1 MKQRT
6 SFVETYATDPYL
18 TYTKKQVFNMFHSY
32 ILKSKTFTT
41 ISVILQ
47 PEMIFVHNVK
57 DIVYI
62 FIWKTIQIFFSIK
75 VKVIVNEFL
84 IPVDKRLFVIRL
96 DINLQS
102 RSLSEA
108 VLEALTIMM
117 KIQQVFTEIQIEI
130 TKVI

>member
-62 FIWKTIQIFFSIK
+62 FIWKTI
-75 VKVIVNEFL
+75 
-84 IPVDKRLFVIRL
+84 
-96 DINLQS
+96 
-102 RSLSEA
+102 
-108 VLEALTIMM
+108 
-117 KIQQVFTEIQIEI
+117 
-130 TKVI
+130 